1 MIKTVLPICR
11 GIRSWNPSAT
21 YTIWRR
27 GKRPTN
33 WNLTVF
39 AKKPYNSHN
48 KSYRY

>member
-1 MIKTVLPICR
+1 MNESFC
-11 GIRSWNPSAT
+11 A
-21 YTIWRR
+21 
-27 GKRPTN
+27 TN